1 MAAIT
6 GRRHYYAP
14 DEAGAKAYISLREIY
29 LCFLP
34 LSKNLFMVFGQ
45 DNFIIFD
52 LINPAERNKVVF
64 AARFR
69 IALRKLD
76 TLTIKMVHNPDVR
89 SAAGDNLSVIL
100 NCAFIY
106 HNYSPVSVICLL
118 HEINCSA

>member
-1 MAAIT
+1 
-6 GRRHYYAP
+6 
-14 DEAGAKAYISLREIY
+14 
-29 LCFLP
+29 
-34 LSKNLFMVFGQ
+34 MV
-45 DNFIIFD
+45 
-52 LINPAERNKVVF
+52 L